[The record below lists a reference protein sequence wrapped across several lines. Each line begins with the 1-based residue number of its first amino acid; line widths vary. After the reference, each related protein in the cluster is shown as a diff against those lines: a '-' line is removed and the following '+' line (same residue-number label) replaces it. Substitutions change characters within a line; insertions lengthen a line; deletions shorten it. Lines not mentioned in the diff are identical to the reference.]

1 MLQHIKGGK
10 KMKKANKQETV
21 RFNIFLSEDQKEY
34 IRDYSERFGISMSSA
49 IKIMIS
55 SYQQQEQALENL
67 KKWTDSKKLIDSE
80 EYRAYLTYRTEL
92 SKDPNAKK

>member
-1 MLQHIKGGK
+1 
-10 KMKKANKQETV
+10 MKKANKQETV

-67 KKWTDSKKLIDSE
+67 KKI
-80 EYRAYLTYRTEL
+80 TEIEKMRSYVSAINKDI